1 MEINDI
7 SQLYEIVE
15 KDQISTNK
23 LDLICYSADLAPL
36 PDSLLKSYGML
47 GPEVVVRPRNVKE
60 ISEIVAFAHQRDIPV
75 TPRGAGTTATG
86 GVLPMEGGIVLDL
99 CSLNNILELNEEDE
113 YVRVETG
120 LEFQRLIDWLEARG
134 WQLGSYPSSAPSA
147 TIGGYLGA
155 GAGAGVGITKY
166 GNIGDQIISLKV
178 VLADGRVVQTG
189 PGGESWIFIGSE
201 GTLGVIGEVILR
213 VFKKSE
219 RKFFMFGF
227 NSLFAGI
234 DAVIKLVKLRP
245 YFISFLDK
253 GFVTFLNEVGASR
266 LPREEL
272 TVPLVI
278 EGSEQELE
286 RDEKKVDEICSA
298 ATRYRE
304 KLAIE
309 EWHHRFKVGMSF
321 KSLGPSVFVQEL
333 RVPLVKLVAVLRE
346 LKDMLAEER
355 WGIESLASDNNSI
368 VLVVYMLA
376 DERNK
381 AEYFRKFAYVREFG
395 NLELKYNGTPFGI
408 GLHNTS
414 LMPKIH
420 TAEAFQ
426 VMKSLRNSLDPKNIL
441 NPSKT
446 TQIRVPGLMAAGS
459 MKMMGV
465 VPEAVE
471 FGLESFSY
479 MPRSLSRLGLK
490 LMGGKL
496 R

>member
-7 SQLYEIVE
+7 SRLYEIIE
-15 KDQISTNK
+15 KDQITTNQ

-47 GPEVVVRPRNVKE
+47 GPDVVVRPKNVQE
-60 ISEIVAFAHQRDIPV
+60 LSEIVAFAHERDIPI

-86 GVLPMEGGIVLDL
+86 GTLPMEGGIVLDL
-99 CSLNNILELNEEDE
+99 CTLKNILELNEEDE
-113 YVRVETG
+113 YVRVEVG
-120 LEFQRLIDWLEARG
+120 LEFQRLIDWLEAKE

-147 TIGGYLGA
+147 TIGGYIGS
-155 GAGAGVGITKY
+155 GAGAGVGVTKY

-178 VLADGRVVQTG
+178 VLADGRVVQTS
-189 PGGESWIFIGSE
+189 PGESWLFVGSE
-201 GTLGVIGEVILR
+201 GTLGVIGEVTLR
-213 VFKKSE
+213 IFKKGK
-219 RKFFMFGF
+219 RKFFLFGF
-227 NSLFAGI
+227 DSLNAGI
-234 DAVIKLVKLRP
+234 DAITKLVKLRP

-253 GFVTFLNEVGASR
+253 GFVTFLNEAGASH
-266 LPREEL
+266 LPQKEL

-286 RDEKKVDEICSA
+286 RDEKKVNEICSA

-321 KSLGPSVFVQEL
+321 KSLGPSVFVQEM
-333 RVPLVKLVAVLRE
+333 RIPLAKLEVVLQE

-368 VLVVYMLA
+368 VLVAYMLA

-381 AEYFRKFAYVREFG
+381 ADYFKKFAYVREFG
-395 NLELKYNGTPFGI
+395 NLELKHNGTPFGI
-408 GLHNTS
+408 GLHNTA

-420 TAEAFQ
+420 PEEALR
-426 VMKSLRNSLDPKNIL
+426 VMRYLKSSLDPKNIL

-446 TQIRVPGLMAAGS
+446 TQIRVPGLMAASS
-459 MKMMGV
+459 MKMMGI
-465 VPEAVE
+465 VPEVVE
-471 FGLESFSY
+471 FGLESASY
-479 MPRSLSRLGLK
+479 IPLSLSRLGLK
-490 LMGGKL
+490 LMGGRL